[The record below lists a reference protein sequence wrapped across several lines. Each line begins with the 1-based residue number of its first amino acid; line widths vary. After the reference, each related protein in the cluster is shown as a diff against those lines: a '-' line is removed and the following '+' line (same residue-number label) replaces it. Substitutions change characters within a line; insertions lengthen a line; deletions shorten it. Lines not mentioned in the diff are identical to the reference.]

1 MSTTTEDYQ
10 RYLLKKTI
18 HLNVAHEYAQ
28 LSRARRLKVGCVI
41 VKDDRIIS
49 VGYNGTPAGRDNDCE
64 YIEELPNGGQLKT
77 KPEVLHAE
85 SNALMYALREGVSTV
100 GCELFTTHS
109 PCYDCC
115 KLIVSSGI
123 TIVYYDEEYRDTSG
137 IDFLEE
143 CGITVL
149 QKED

>member
-1 MSTTTEDYQ
+1 MPTTTDDYK

-18 HLNVAHEYAQ
+18 HLNVAHEYAK
-28 LSRARRLKVGCVI
+28 LSRAKRLKVGCVI
-41 VKDDRIIS
+41 VKEDRIIS
-49 VGYNGTPAGRDNDCE
+49 VGYNGTPAGRDNQCE
-64 YIEELPNGGQLKT
+64 YRDKGKLIT

-109 PCYDCC
+109 PCFDCC

-123 TIVYYDEEYRDTSG
+123 TTVYYDEEYRDTSG

-149 QKED
+149 KRED

>member
-1 MSTTTEDYQ
+1 MPVTTDDYQ

-18 HLNVAHEYAQ
+18 HLNVAKEYSK
-28 LSRARRLKVGCVI
+28 LSRAKRLKVGAVI
-41 VKDDRIIS
+41 VKDDRVIS
-49 VGYNGTPAGRDNDCE
+49 VGYNGTPAGRDNECE
-64 YIEELPNGGQLKT
+64 YKINGELVT

-85 SNALMYALREGVSTV
+85 SNALMYALREGVSTK

-109 PCYDCC
+109 PCFDCC

-123 TIVYYDEEYRDTSG
+123 TAVYYDIEYRDTSG
-137 IDFLEE
+137 IEFLEE

-149 QKED
+149 KKED